1 MEIVKSVIDF
11 IIHIDVHLGEI
22 ISNYGLLTY
31 IILFGIIFI
40 ETGVVI
46 MPFLPGDS
54 LIFAASA
61 FAGIGSLNIIVVYL
75 VCLSAAV
82 LGDTVNFEIG
92 KYFENKSLE
101 NSKLIKKEYLQRTER
116 FFERHGGKS
125 IVIARF
131 IPIIRT
137 FAPFV
142 AGIGK
147 MKYTRFIK
155 YNFFGAFLWV
165 TTFCS
170 LGYFFGNIE
179 FVQDNFSLVVLAIIF
194 ISVIPVFVT
203 IIQNFLEKKKIDK
216 NK

>member
-1 MEIVKSVIDF
+1 MDLIKTVIDF
-11 IIHIDVHLGEI
+11 ILHIDTHLGEI
-22 ISNYGLLTY
+22 ISNYGLITY
-31 IILFGIIFI
+31 LILFGIIFI

-61 FAGIGSLNIIVVYL
+61 FAAIGKLNIIVLYII
-75 VCLSAAV
+75 CLFAAV

-92 KYFENKSLE
+92 KFFENKSLE
-101 NSKLIKKEYLQRTER
+101 NSKLIKKEYLERTQN
-116 FFERHGGKS
+116 FFKRHGGKS

-147 MKYTRFIK
+147 MKYTRFIR
-155 YNFFGAFLWV
+155 YNFLGGFLWV

-170 LGYFFGNIE
+170 LGYFFGNIP
-179 FVQDNFSLVVLAIIF
+179 FVEKNFSLVVYAIIF
-194 ISVIPVFVT
+194 ISVLPV
-203 IIQNFLEKKKIDK
+203 IITFINTKFKKKK
-216 NK
+216 

>member
-1 MEIVKSVIDF
+1 MDLIKTVIDF
-11 IIHIDVHLGEI
+11 ILHIDTHLGEI
-22 ISNYGLLTY
+22 ISNYGLITY
-31 IILFGIIFI
+31 LILFGIIFI

-61 FAGIGSLNIIVVYL
+61 FAAIGKLNIIVLYII
-75 VCLSAAV
+75 CLFAAV

-92 KYFENKSLE
+92 KFFENNSLE
-101 NSKLIKKEYLQRTER
+101 NSKLIKKEYLERTQN
-116 FFERHGGKS
+116 FFKRHGGKS

-147 MKYTRFIK
+147 MKYTRFIR
-155 YNFFGAFLWV
+155 YNFLGGFLWV

-170 LGYFFGNIE
+170 LGYFFGNIP
-179 FVQDNFSLVVLAIIF
+179 FVEKNFSLVVYAIIF
-194 ISVIPVFVT
+194 ISVLPV
-203 IIQNFLEKKKIDK
+203 IITFINTKFKKKK
-216 NK
+216 

>member
-1 MEIVKSVIDF
+1 METIKYIIDF

-22 ISNYGLLTY
+22 ISNYGLVTY

-54 LIFAASA
+54 LIFAAAA
-61 FAGIGSLNIIVVYL
+61 FAAIGKLNIVILYF
-75 VCLSAAV
+75 VCLVAAI

-92 KYFENKSLE
+92 KFFENKSLE
-101 NSKLIKKEYLQRTER
+101 NSKLIKKEYLERTER
-116 FFERHGGKS
+116 FFKRHGGKS

-147 MKYTRFIK
+147 MKYTRFIR

-165 TTFCS
+165 TLFCS
-170 LGYFFGNIE
+170 IGYFFGNIP
-179 FVQDNFSLVVLAIIF
+179 FVQEHFSLIVLAIIF
-194 ISVIPVFVT
+194 ISAIPVMVT
-203 IIQNFLEKKKIDK
+203 FINGIIEKRK